1 MDRQPNKKLRLSS
14 GSAKPFND
22 PYHSSVSTNKY
33 STTDDDEVWGDD
45 LAVDDDLIQEIETQ
59 GYSQYQNNVRILIS
73 LCSYLTFNSLLIW
86 ITHISEYP
94 KAKSRE

>member
-14 GSAKPFND
+14 GSVRPFND

-33 STTDDDEVWGDD
+33 STTDDEVWGDD

-59 GYSQYQNNVRILIS
+59 GYSQYQNNVCIPLNV
-73 LCSYLTFNSLLIW
+73 LVPYF
-86 ITHISEYP
+86 
-94 KAKSRE
+94 